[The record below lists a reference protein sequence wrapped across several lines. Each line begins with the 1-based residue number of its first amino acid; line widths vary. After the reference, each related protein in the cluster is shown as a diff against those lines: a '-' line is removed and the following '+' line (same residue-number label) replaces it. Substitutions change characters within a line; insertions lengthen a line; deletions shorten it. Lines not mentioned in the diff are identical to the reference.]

1 MSSFPPNSWEV
12 RFLEDWS
19 TFSASPPEVV
29 KLHTAALMTIRF
41 EKFLMKKKKI
51 TNFEKYKF

>member
-41 EKFLMKKKKI
+41 ETLIRKKEKVV
-51 TNFEKYKF
+51 FE